1 MTSIDEHIE
10 RVEWSKQQDS
20 GEVLLSPAWEVF
32 ILGVSILSVLNL
44 LLVGLVRNP
53 HLDQVFVIMDSL
65 LTLIFLLDL
74 SRRLVVADDRRR
86 YLTKGYG
93 WVDVI
98 AAFPILR
105 ILRVLRIVRM
115 IMVMQRLGGPVNA
128 FRAFFSN
135 RAAGGLLSVL
145 LVAIMVLEFG
155 ALAILAVEDSDP
167 DANIRSA
174 SDAMWYLL
182 VTMSTVGY
190 GDKYPV
196 TDLGR
201 AIGAFIIVVG
211 VGVFGTLTG
220 FLANAFLAP
229 SDAVAA
235 VATSDSQ
242 EQADGVHDDPVA
254 GDRGHSRAD
263 ELAAGGELEGA
274 GKPEGAGEPD
284 GGGDARP

>member
-1 MTSIDEHIE
+1 MADIDEHIE
-10 RVEWSKQQDS
+10 RVDWGKQQDS

-44 LLVGLVRNP
+44 LFVGLVRNP
-53 HLDQVFVIMDSL
+53 HIDQVFVIMDSL
-65 LTLIFLLDL
+65 LTFIFLLDL
-74 SRRLVVADDRRR
+74 TRRLVVAENRRQ
-86 YLTKGYG
+86 YLVDGYG
-93 WVDVI
+93 WVDVL

-115 IMVMQRLGGPVNA
+115 VKVMHRLGGPLNA
-128 FRAFFSN
+128 FKAFFSN

-145 LVAIMVLEFG
+145 LVAILVLEFG
-155 ALAILAVEDSDP
+155 ALAILAVEDSSA

-190 GDKYPV
+190 GDHYPV

-201 AIGAFIIVVG
+201 AIGAMIIVVG

-229 SDAVAA
+229 SETVAA
-235 VATSDSQ
+235 VEQPAGSEEMVEEAAEEADADPEPNGPTS
-242 EQADGVHDDPVA
+242 
-254 GDRGHSRAD
+254 
-263 ELAAGGELEGA
+263 
-274 GKPEGAGEPD
+274 
-284 GGGDARP
+284 

>member
-1 MTSIDEHIE
+1 MADIDEHIE
-10 RVEWSKQQDS
+10 RVDWGKQQDS

-44 LLVGLVRNP
+44 LLVVLVRSP
-53 HLDQVFVIMDSL
+53 HISQVFVIMDAL
-65 LTLIFLLDL
+65 LTFIFLLDL
-74 SRRLVVADDRRR
+74 TRRLVVADNRRQ
-86 YLTKGYG
+86 YLVKGYG

-115 IMVMQRLGGPVNA
+115 VRVMGRLGGPLNA
-128 FRAFFSN
+128 LRAFFSN

-145 LVAIMVLEFG
+145 LVAILVFEFG
-155 ALAILAVEDSDP
+155 ALAMLAVEDSSP

-174 SDAMWYLL
+174 SDAMWYVL

-190 GDKYPV
+190 GDRYPV
-196 TDLGR
+196 TELGR
-201 AIGAFIIVVG
+201 AIGATIIVVG

-229 SDAVAA
+229 SQAVVAVRPAA
-235 VATSDSQ
+235 DS
-242 EQADGVHDDPVA
+242 E
-254 GDRGHSRAD
+254 D
-263 ELAAGGELEGA
+263 EAEV
-274 GKPEGAGEPD
+274 PEGL
-284 GGGDARP
+284 DAHPGAEDSKP